1 MRVPDE
7 ITAACRRV
15 SVPGVARRER
25 FLAALERLVR
35 GLAIWLIAGAVSNIL
50 AGLPAL
56 AAARDVPYRRPFT
69 APPERTADYTLGQ
82 AVSTA
87 LRNFPSIKAA
97 RFKLTAAQADVTL
110 AKTAYLPNLDLM
122 MQEMVGSNNVIAGT
136 ILPQTIDVI
145 PIQSGQ
151 ERRGSSFSGRL
162 MSNHGANFNWLLFDF
177 GLRRANV
184 QLARAQT
191 RVEQAD
197 LRLTELDVAFAAAD
211 AYLTTVEAEQ
221 TIRAAQATLDRMKAA
236 AMVVHT
242 LVDTGLRPGVDAAR
256 ADYEVS
262 QAKIGLIQAER
273 TTELARVELAERMG
287 IAGTYVGIVADPLVR
302 HPPNRRFSA
311 TDFDAHPLAI
321 LRASIVRREA
331 AKVNSI
337 DREWYPH
344 IWLNSAVWGRGSG
357 FGGGGNKTLGG
368 ILPQAGNFAVGLTA
382 SFPVLDIF
390 EIKARRRRALCL
402 ERAEKAN
409 FDLAIQI
416 LEQKDAR
423 ARVLLTEAKRIADE
437 TPVLVKAAQEN
448 QIKTLERY
456 KVGLTN
462 IVAVAEAERL
472 LARAE
477 VENAIAQVEV
487 WRAILAMGYVQ
498 GDLRPFLSL
507 VAAAEGR
514 TD

>member
-1 MRVPDE
+1 MASRERSPAAGRRSS
-7 ITAACRRV
+7 AACLRV
-15 SVPGVARRER
+15 LLTAVFLLLASNAVAI
-25 FLAALERLVR
+25 
-35 GLAIWLIAGAVSNIL
+35 G
-50 AGLPAL
+50 
-56 AAARDVPYRRPFT
+56 AARDVPASGPFI
-69 APPERTADYTLGQ
+69 APREPSSGYTLGE
-82 AVSTA
+82 AVATA
-87 LRNFPSIKAA
+87 IRNFPTVKSA
-97 RFKLTAAQADVTL
+97 RFKLRAAQADVTL

-122 MQEMVGSNNVIAGT
+122 LQEMVNTNNVIAGT

-151 ERRGSSFSGRL
+151 ERHGSTFSSRFG
-162 MSNHGANFNWLLFDF
+162 SNQGANFNWLLYDF
-177 GLRRANV
+177 GLRHANV
-184 QLARAQT
+184 DLAKAET
-191 RVEQAD
+191 RVQQGD
-197 LRLTELDVAFAAAD
+197 VRLTELDVAFAAAD
-211 AYLTTVEAEQ
+211 DYLTTVEAEQ
-221 TIRAAQATLDRMKAA
+221 TIRAARATFDRMRAA

-273 TTELARVELAERMG
+273 AAELSRVDLAERMG
-287 IAGTYVGIVADPLVR
+287 IAGTAIGVIGDPLVR
-302 HPPNRRFSA
+302 RPPQRYFGS

-321 LRASIVRREA
+321 FRAAIVRREA
-331 AKVNSI
+331 AKVHAI

-344 IWLNSAVWGRGSG
+344 VWLNSAIWGRGSG
-357 FGGGGNKTLGG
+357 FGGGGSRVAGG

-382 SFPVLDIF
+382 SFPVLDVF
-390 EIKARRRRALCL
+390 EIKAKKKKALYM

-437 TPVLVKAAQEN
+437 TPTLVAAAQEN

-472 LARAE
+472 LAKAQ
-477 VENAIAQVEV
+477 VEDAIAQVEV
-487 WRAILAMGYVQ
+487 WRSILAMGYVQ
-498 GDLRPFLSL
+498 GSLRPFLTL

-514 TD
+514 TQ